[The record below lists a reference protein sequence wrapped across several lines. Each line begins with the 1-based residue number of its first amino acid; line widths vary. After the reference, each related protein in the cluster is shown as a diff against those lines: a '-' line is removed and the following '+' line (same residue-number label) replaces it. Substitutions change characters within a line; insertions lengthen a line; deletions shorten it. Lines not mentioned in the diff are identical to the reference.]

1 MYSIQY
7 LQAPGLASLSWRG
20 DTLIDWVG
28 GGARY
33 HLDGTKE
40 GAAVSYS
47 YPFDAAVD
55 CAPYTVLYQRRG
67 TKGLLLK
74 DGQILRELSRSFY
87 HAAHYDHPVAL
98 GRTRSGRVLLAHC
111 PDEYCR
117 LELEDCETGRR
128 LTTSE
133 ARAPSDFFH
142 SDLAFSPGAGRLLD
156 TGWLWHPWGA
166 VQTFEVA
173 QALEA
178 PATLDRGSGLPGDH
192 HGESEELSAAWVDAD
207 HLLLGVGS
215 DYEVP
220 TPEANLGMPSTGVG
234 LFDLRQGQRLAAI
247 ALAHVPG
254 PLMPAGP
261 GRVLTFFQHPRL
273 YDLSTGQRLAEWPEL
288 PTGAPSCCYGVNAP
302 DPWILALDPAHR
314 RFALPRGDELV
325 VVTLDDVT

>member
-7 LQAPGLASLSWRG
+7 LNAPGLASLSWRG

-28 GGARY
+28 GGTGY
-33 HLDGTKE
+33 HLNGKRDD
-40 GAAVSYS
+40 ACVRYAYA
-47 YPFDAAVD
+47 FDAAVD

-74 DGQILRELSRSFY
+74 DGHIQRELNRSFY
-87 HAAHYDHPVAL
+87 QANAYDFPVAL

-111 PDEYCR
+111 PDEYCQ

-128 LTTSE
+128 LTSSE
-133 ARAPSDFFH
+133 SRAPSDFFH
-142 SDLAFSPGAGRLLD
+142 SELAFSPGAGRLLD
-156 TGWLWHPWGA
+156 TGWLWHPWGK
-166 VQTFEVA
+166 VQHFEVA
-173 QALEA
+173 RALEDPSA
-178 PATLDRGSGLPGDH
+178 LDEGSEVG
-192 HGESEELSAAWVDAD
+192 GEQWETEELSAAWVDD
-207 HLLLGVGS
+207 HQVLLGTAGA
-215 DYEVP
+215 
-220 TPEANLGMPSTGVG
+220 EAPDELDPSPQMPSTGVG
-234 LFDLRQGQRLAAI
+234 LFDLRKGQRLAAI

-261 GRVLTFFQHPRL
+261 GRALTFFQHPRL

>member
-1 MYSIQY
+1 MYSIQC
-7 LQAPGLASLSWRG
+7 LNAPGLRSLVWRG
-20 DTLIDWVG
+20 DTLIDWAG
-28 GGARY
+28 GGACY
-33 HLDGTKE
+33 HLDGTAE
-40 GAAVSYS
+40 RAGVTYS

-67 TKGLLLK
+67 TKALLLK

-128 LTTSE
+128 LTSSKN
-133 ARAPSDFFH
+133 RDPSDFFH
-142 SDLAFSPGAGRLLD
+142 SELAFSPGAGRLLD
-156 TGWLWHPWGA
+156 TGWLWHPWGK
-166 VQTFEVA
+166 VQHFEVTR
-173 QALEA
+173 ALED
-178 PATLDRGSGLPGDH
+178 PGELDNGSEVG
-192 HGESEELSAAWVDAD
+192 GEQWETEELSAAWVDEH
-207 HLLLGVGS
+207 HLLLGTAGDEAQS
-215 DYEVP
+215 DP
-220 TPEANLGMPSTGVG
+220 HPSPQMPRTGVH
-234 LFDLRQGQRLAAI
+234 LFDLRQGRRLAAI
-247 ALAHVPG
+247 ALTHVPG

-261 GRVLTFFQHPRL
+261 GRVVTFFQHPRL
-273 YDLSTGQRLAEWPEL
+273 YDLSSGQLLKEWPEL